1 MKLDWKV
8 ALGFVISAVLLW
20 LAIRAVPLGD
30 IVGVLRASNPW
41 LFALSAFVATLIFP
55 LRARRWQT
63 ILEPVAGRI
72 PFGPLWRSTAIGM
85 MVNNVVPARA
95 GEVARA
101 YALTREIPRVTF
113 TSSLASLAVD
123 RIFDA
128 VVLLGLMFGAML
140 SPAFP
145 ANARVAGM
153 TVPQFASGGIAAVI
167 GLLVICYLAVLM
179 PARVLQVVRT
189 IADRVLPRI
198 ADRIVGFA
206 DQALGG
212 LAVLRDARRFLAVL
226 WWAVLHWLVH
236 ALALWIGFQ
245 AVGLEAPFVA
255 ALFLQGVLGFAVAI
269 PSSPG
274 FVGVFELA
282 SAVGLSVFGIS
293 ESLAVSWAIG
303 FHVLTF
309 IPITLIGIVYLLRLG
324 INLRDIGGAAERE
337 REVAAA
343 RDAFGHEGDVAAARD
358 TVGDD
363 GGTTTGRDTRALNG
377 TVQHEPG

>member
-8 ALGFVISAVLLW
+8 ALGFAISAVLLW
-20 LAIRAVPLGD
+20 LAMRAVPLGD

-63 ILEPVAGRI
+63 ILKPVAGRI

-101 YALTREIPRVTF
+101 YALTREVGRVTF

-128 VVLLGLMFGAML
+128 IVLLGLMFGAML

-167 GLLVICYLAVLM
+167 GLLLICYFAVLM
-179 PARVLQVVRT
+179 PARVLHVVRAVSDRLLPRV
-189 IADRVLPRI
+189 ADRL
-198 ADRIVGFA
+198 VGFA

-282 SAVGLSVFGIS
+282 AAVGLSVFGVS

-324 INLRDIGGAAERE
+324 INLRDIGSAATRE
-337 REVAAA
+337 R
-343 RDAFGHEGDVAAARD
+343 DVAAARATFAQD
-358 TVGDD
+358 ADAAPD
-363 GGTTTGRDTRALNG
+363 
-377 TVQHEPG
+377 PP